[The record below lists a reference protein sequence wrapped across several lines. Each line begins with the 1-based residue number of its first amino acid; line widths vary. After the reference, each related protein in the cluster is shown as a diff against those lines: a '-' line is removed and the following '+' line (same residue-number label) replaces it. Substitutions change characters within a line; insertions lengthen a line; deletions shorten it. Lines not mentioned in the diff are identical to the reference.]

1 MIDKRL
7 TFGALSPE
15 IFNKITQAIREII
28 NSKCFKTVCYLD
40 DFLIIPITYNEC
52 QSVNL
57 DLRSTVTKLM
67 GLYKKVLRGLN
78 LCPVNYENQCT
89 K

>member
-40 DFLIIPITYNEC
+40 DSKDLQRMPKRELGFAVNRNKIDG
-52 QSVNL
+52 SVQKSFT
-57 DLRSTVTKLM
+57 RT
-67 GLYKKVLRGLN
+67 
-78 LCPVNYENQCT
+78 
-89 K
+89 